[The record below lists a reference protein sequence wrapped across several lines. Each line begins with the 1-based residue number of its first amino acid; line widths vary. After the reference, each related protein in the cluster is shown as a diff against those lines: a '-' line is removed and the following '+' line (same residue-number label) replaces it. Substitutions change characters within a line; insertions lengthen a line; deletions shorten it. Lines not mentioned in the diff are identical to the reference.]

1 MIAVLWRLTV
11 ITGATPEGAERQIE
25 RMWGAHRRVWERAP
39 HSGAWER
46 FDGAAATGPR
56 PRTALDD
63 LAPYLAWAASAG
75 GTAVRPRDVRVL
87 ATDLDPWPTGP
98 EIQGMREILGLE
110 RSELAVLLR
119 ATGKELREWEEGKG
133 EPPARVLGR
142 LHSELLLAQNLV
154 HCVRERIRATPLRPR
169 ALIVP
174 TGPVAYLKETPAA
187 VRTHQWWRRILTR
200 AALAEPDTLIAAT
213 ADEAAA
219 RGAAIVHAPPPTLG
233 AVPLSRQFQRA
244 LADQRFTLRPGI
256 LL

>member
-11 ITGATPEGAERQIE
+11 ITDTTPEGAERQIE
-25 RMWGAHRRVWERAP
+25 HMWGAPRRVWERAP
-39 HSGAWER
+39 GGAWER
-46 FDGAAATGPR
+46 FDGATATGPR

-63 LAPYLAWAASAG
+63 LAPYLVWAASAD

-98 EIQGMREILGLE
+98 EIRGIREILGLA
-110 RSELAVLLR
+110 RGELAVFLGT
-119 ATGKELREWEEGKG
+119 TGKRLREWEEGKG
-133 EPPARVLGR
+133 EPPVRVLGR
-142 LHSELLLAQNLV
+142 LQSELLLAQNLV

-187 VRTHQWWRRILTR
+187 VRTHRWWRRILSR

-213 ADEAAA
+213 PDEAAA

>member
-11 ITGATPEGAERQIE
+11 ITDTTPEGAEHQIE

-39 HSGAWER
+39 GSAWER
-46 FDGAAATGPR
+46 FDGATATGPR
-56 PRTALDD
+56 PRTALAV
-63 LAPYLAWAASAG
+63 LGAYLAWAASAG

-110 RSELAVLLR
+110 RGELAVLLR

-142 LHSELLLAQNLV
+142 LQSELLLAQNLI

-174 TGPVAYLKETPAA
+174 DPTTYLKDTPTAL
-187 VRTHQWWRRILTR
+187 RTHQWWRRILTR

>member
-11 ITGATPEGAERQIE
+11 ITDTTTEGAEHQIE
-25 RMWGAHRRVWERAP
+25 RMWGAPRRVWERAP
-39 HSGAWER
+39 GGAWER
-46 FDGAAATGPR
+46 FDGATATGPR
-56 PRTALDD
+56 PQTALDD
-63 LAPYLAWAASAG
+63 LAPYLARAASAD

-98 EIQGMREILGLE
+98 EIQGIREILGLE

-119 ATGKELREWEEGKG
+119 TTGKRLREWEEGKG
-133 EPPARVLGR
+133 EPPAPVLGR

-174 TGPVAYLKETPAA
+174 DPATYLEEAPAA
-187 VRTHQWWRRILTR
+187 LRTHQWWRRILTR

-213 ADEAAA
+213 PNEATAH
-219 RGAAIVHAPPPTLG
+219 GAAIVHAPPPTLT
-233 AVPLSRQFQRA
+233 AVPLSHQFQRA

>member
-25 RMWGAHRRVWERAP
+25 RMWGAPRRVWERAP
-39 HSGAWER
+39 GGVWER
-46 FDGAAATGPR
+46 FDGTTATGPR
-56 PRTALDD
+56 PQTALAV
-63 LAPYLAWAASAG
+63 LGAYLAWAASAD

-98 EIQGMREILGLE
+98 EIRGIREILGLE

-174 TGPVAYLKETPAA
+174 DPATYLKDTPAA
-187 VRTHQWWRRILTR
+187 LRTHQWWRRILTR

-213 ADEAAA
+213 PDEAAA

-233 AVPLSRQFQRA
+233 GVPLSRQFQRA

>member
-11 ITGATPEGAERQIE
+11 ITGATPEGAEHQIE
-25 RMWGAHRRVWERAP
+25 RMWGAPRRVWERAP

-87 ATDLDPWPTGP
+87 ATDLDPWPTGS
-98 EIQGMREILGLE
+98 EIQGIREILGLE

-119 ATGKELREWEEGKG
+119 TTGKELREWEEGKG
-133 EPPARVLGR
+133 EPPAPVLGR

-174 TGPVAYLKETPAA
+174 TGPVAYLKDTPAA

-213 ADEAAA
+213 PDEAAA